1 MVIMQRITSEAQCG
15 VKRRRRPST
24 VRAVRPTDRAATAEH
39 PSCLP
44 RVAAVRFVPA
54 SAHRRSTYPVA
65 LTEAGVGFLP
75 LAEAVVADLYRSR
88 REARAAHERAGKT
101 IRFALPHSLAGSFF
115 ANWWRTQRRPRG
127 VTAVITAADFDECV
141 EMLLSGAC
149 HFLICYQHAAVP
161 VGFEA
166 NGISCVRIGADRLV
180 PVSACGDGGGA
191 IFELFGEKRIELPL
205 LAYTRTSFLGRVAG
219 TLHARLEAHTDV
231 VLHFETALV
240 EALKAEVL
248 LGEGVAW
255 LPESMI
261 EVELQSGKLQ
271 IVGDMFLTTPLE
283 ISLCR
288 TTGLFV
294 GPRDFLSEIWTKA
307 SEDIG

>member
-1 MVIMQRITSEAQCG
+1 
-15 VKRRRRPST
+15 
-24 VRAVRPTDRAATAEH
+24 
-39 PSCLP
+39 
-44 RVAAVRFVPA
+44 VRFVPA

-166 NGISCVRIGADRLV
+166 NGISCTRIGADRLV